1 MSRSEHSA
9 ETQQPGGQQ
18 SGRSSQRGQAR
29 QQSVH
34 NGGQQPQTDQHGQ
47 HHAATENHGRQR
59 HQPPADH
66 ASRGSS
72 VPIGFRL
79 VSLAFAGMGLALVFG
94 GIVVVQ
100 GTNAMSAY
108 AGPISSSLTVVG
120 LVLAGFG
127 VGNLAA
133 GYGTWTFTSWGRQLG
148 LYVAVGAALGSVSTL
163 LMGGPAGLVGLLV
176 HSAVAW
182 YLYAN
187 GGRYSRLRQTGA

>member
-9 ETQQPGGQQ
+9 ETQQPGG
-18 SGRSSQRGQAR
+18 RSSQRGQSG
-29 QQSVH
+29 QQSAH
-34 NGGQQPQTDQHGQ
+34 RRGQQPQTDQHGQ
-47 HHAATENHGRQR
+47 RRTTSGNHGRQR
-59 HQPPADH
+59 RQPPADH
-66 ASRGSS
+66 ASGGSS

-100 GTNAMSAY
+100 GANAMSAY

-133 GYGTWTFTSWGRQLG
+133 GYGTWTFASWGRRLG
-148 LYVAVGAALGSVSTL
+148 LYIAVGATLGSGSML
-163 LMGGPAGLVGLLV
+163 LLGGPAGPVGLLV
-176 HSAVAW
+176 HGAVAW
-182 YLYAN
+182 YLYTN
-187 GGRYSRLRQTGA
+187 GQQYSRLRQMGA